1 MPTRKK
7 KAPPTTPPLLPLE
20 STRDWGCG
28 GVKKLAARN
37 SKGSGG
43 SFVRHLNRPWHL
55 FDSFFGRVARYGPVS
70 VALLS
75 IVQKK
80 RFTPFSLQAK
90 SMGAK
95 ICMFFLSARTGLQV
109 FKSRR
114 FITPSSRRE
123 CEQVK
128 INVRRATLAR
138 LSVSGRILLN

>member
-1 MPTRKK
+1 MSSQNLAWRHLFHTRLILDRG
-7 KAPPTTPPLLPLE
+7 PE

-37 SKGSGG
+37 SKGTGG

-80 RFTPFSLQAK
+80 RFTPFSSQAK
-90 SMGAK
+90 SMGEK
-95 ICMFFLSARTGLQV
+95 ICMLF
-109 FKSRR
+109 
-114 FITPSSRRE
+114 
-123 CEQVK
+123 
-128 INVRRATLAR
+128 
-138 LSVSGRILLN
+138 